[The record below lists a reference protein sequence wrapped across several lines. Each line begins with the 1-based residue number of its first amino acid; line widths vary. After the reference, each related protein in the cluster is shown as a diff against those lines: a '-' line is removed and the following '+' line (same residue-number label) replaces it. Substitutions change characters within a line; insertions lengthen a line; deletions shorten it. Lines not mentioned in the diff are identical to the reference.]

1 MPKAM
6 PRRPRQSATFAD
18 VVAGWRPELLRQAE
32 SEDDEDLDA
41 VAAMEELTPVEHL
54 TLRLRY
60 LKERRLA
67 AQRVGPIGREDFLRL
82 DAEISAIA
90 AETRE
95 ARPWP
100 VRVQAAADAY
110 QSTTQRVDGIRA
122 DLEVA
127 RTAVARFEAE
137 LATAEKEQA
146 AARTALDRVQAEA
159 AGVPAGMPAFTSQ
172 DIEVIAVLRELVT
185 QAGMPVQ
192 DLLRQVAEAVAY
204 GRIEAAKEA
213 AREAGRQH
221 AARAAQPGGLV
232 EGQAPG
238 GGSGGLGTAA
248 HAAPPLATAR
258 REVQQGPTTTSSPTS
273 DAPVAASPTL
283 SEIMARGLQ
292 GAASP
297 VAEVAEARGS
307 GSPMLAQPA
316 TEDGGPEAM
325 APTQAFLPGAAAA
338 LANALTVPAG
348 ASQETL
354 EETQPVGR
362 RRPRSPRPCL

>member
-1 MPKAM
+1 M
-6 PRRPRQSATFAD
+6 
-18 VVAGWRPELLRQAE
+18 
-32 SEDDEDLDA
+32 
-41 VAAMEELTPVEHL
+41 
-54 TLRLRY
+54 
-60 LKERRLA
+60 
-67 AQRVGPIGREDFLRL
+67 
-82 DAEISAIA
+82 
-90 AETRE
+90 
-95 ARPWP
+95 
-100 VRVQAAADAY
+100 RVQAAADAY
-110 QSTTQRVDGIRA
+110 QSTTQRVGGIRA

-146 AARTALDRVQAEA
+146 AAKTALDRVQAEA

-238 GGSGGLGTAA
+238 GGSGGLGTAIPVP
-248 HAAPPLATAR
+248 PPLAMAR
-258 REVQQGPTTTSSPTS
+258 QEAQQGLPTTSSPTS
-273 DAPVAASPTL
+273 GASVAASLTL
-283 SEIMARGLQ
+283 SEVMARGLR

-297 VAEVAEARGS
+297 VAEFAAAHGS
-307 GSPMLAQPA
+307 GSPMPAQSA
-316 TEDGGPEAM
+316 TEDGAPETM
-325 APTQAFLPGAAAA
+325 APTQAFLPGVAAA
-338 LANALTVPAG
+338 LANALVVPVG

-354 EETQPVGR
+354 EATQPAVRGR
-362 RRPRSPRPCL
+362 SRSPRPTL